1 MLPHVMLTGS
11 GPVLSSSIELQ
22 PGEKM
27 RLIPDVRQRV
37 HRIKNCCGKVNLSYY
52 FQITYWLRNDD
63 PQNVFVAEEGTF
75 LSAIVSHPTISTYV
89 RRIGPPAAAAAAPQP
104 PSEKQP
110 VDNTADDTD
119 DTTDDEIFQC
129 QQCLHPSSSSDNNDG
144 QWLYITPC
152 AWTYTVV

>member
-11 GPVLSSSIELQ
+11 GPVLSSSIEIQ

-37 HRIKNCCGKVNLSYY
+37 HRIKNCCGKVNLSYH

-63 PQNVFVAEEGTF
+63 TQNVFVAEEGTF

-89 RRIGPPAAAAAAPQP
+89 RRIGPPAAPQP

-119 DTTDDEIFQC
+119 DTTDDELFQC
-129 QQCLHPSSSSDNNDG
+129 QQCLHPPNNNNDG